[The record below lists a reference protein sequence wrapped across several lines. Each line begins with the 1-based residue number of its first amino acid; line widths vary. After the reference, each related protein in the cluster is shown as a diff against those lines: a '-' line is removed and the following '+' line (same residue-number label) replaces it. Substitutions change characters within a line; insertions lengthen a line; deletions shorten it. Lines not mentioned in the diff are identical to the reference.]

1 MSACYGLEIFYRKY
15 TVFLYYSLLNT
26 SSAKRGGAPDI
37 GGPVT
42 QLYQVAR
49 YYCFHGQVIKID
61 KPVPDVLW
69 E

>member
-1 MSACYGLEIFYRKY
+1 MARRESVMIYETFHGKR
-15 TVFLYYSLLNT
+15 TVLF
-26 SSAKRGGAPDI
+26 APECWFDRTRIPVI

-49 YYCFHGQVIKID
+49 YYCVHGQVIKID
-61 KPVPDVLW
+61 KPVPDVLR